1 MTKEQL
7 DLILEIVE
15 QVMIAKGMKT
25 AGFLEVWGSDGTVY
39 NFKKRRCH

>member
-25 AGFLEVWGSDGTVY
+25 AGYIEVWGSEWDCVQ
-39 NFKKRRCH
+39 H